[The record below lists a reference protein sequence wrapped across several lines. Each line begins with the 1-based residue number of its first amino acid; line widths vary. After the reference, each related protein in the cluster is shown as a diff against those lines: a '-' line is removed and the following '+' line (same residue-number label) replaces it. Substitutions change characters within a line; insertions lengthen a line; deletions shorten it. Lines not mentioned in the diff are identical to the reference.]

1 MQGANPISTTMT
13 TGQKLSGYGSESVQ
27 DVKLYRS
34 VVGAL
39 QYVIVTRPEIAYSVN
54 KVCQYM

>member
-54 KVCQYM
+54 KVC